1 MRDAT
6 REKNVPRLPIARE
19 VVMLSRGE
27 VSPGPALRSGAWG
40 ILRSGESR
48 MAESRGTDYVERHVM
63 SIASRVSSSYIAPMR
78 KTTIVIDDEL
88 LNRAQKILGTRGLK
102 ATIDRALLEVI
113 DLDARRQV
121 VAQLRSM
128 DGLDLDRQDVMEKAW
143 R

>member
-1 MRDAT
+1 
-6 REKNVPRLPIARE
+6 
-19 VVMLSRGE
+19 
-27 VSPGPALRSGAWG
+27 
-40 ILRSGESR
+40 
-48 MAESRGTDYVERHVM
+48 
-63 SIASRVSSSYIAPMR
+63 MR